1 MGQSAAVGL
10 TGEVSRRRTVPF
22 GLLGG
27 QVVLPTAIVPP
38 EGFDTKMKQLSQPA
52 KLRQKTS
59 AVKKPRR
66 EALVAPREV
75 HMRRMERSR
84 CQDYGGG
91 NNCSQVTG
99 SKTSESVDQLLEE
112 GRHNRYSDK
121 QVLKE

>member
-1 MGQSAAVGL
+1 M
-10 TGEVSRRRTVPF
+10 TEEVNRKRTVPF
-22 GLLGG
+22 ALFSEH
-27 QVVLPTAIVPP
+27 VLVPTAIVPP
-38 EGFDTKMKQLSQPA
+38 EGFETKMKQVLSQPI